1 MKKILFIF
9 SYLVMITCALLI
21 NQACQENY
29 EMVDPPLI
37 TGTDDLDE
45 EVIIPEDLECYY
57 VSPSGKGNLDGSSW
71 DNAMSADYFRD
82 LLSASSNADITNEK
96 AERLDGKNLYLAAG
110 EYELVK
116 NDAGIKMDYTSYN
129 SSVDIYIEGGYDP
142 ESTGGDLSKR
152 DTKRFITSLTR
163 NTDSNAGK
171 TTNSVFQLGNQMN
184 LYFNGCVFDGKY
196 DKETDGAVRAFYS
209 NGINTSLYLT
219 DCVIKNFNVENAVTT
234 RGGAIFINR
243 GEVFMNNVEIYNN
256 IAGDRGGA
264 LMVANGNCQLFMN
277 ACTLYENYVT
287 GQWSTAIHTG
297 GKAIMCMNNTTIWGA
312 AGNDDRN
319 IVVNGD
325 GYFLFANTTIIGNE
339 KNNYGVLRSPS
350 YSAVLV
356 NSLFS
361 KGKGTRTI
369 YLDKSSYLSKG
380 YNVYQAADQGWG
392 ATEKDTDY
400 SDVQMPEPELTDGV
414 YQWNVSEEKIKN
426 FATIQEVI
434 DVVRDF
440 TVDDKAIGVNF
451 LEWCGESA
459 FSIDGRG
466 KSRNVEKMQAGAYDA
481 GL

>member
-1 MKKILFIF
+1 
-9 SYLVMITCALLI
+9 
-21 NQACQENY
+21 
-29 EMVDPPLI
+29 
-37 TGTDDLDE
+37 
-45 EVIIPEDLECYY
+45 
-57 VSPSGKGNLDGSSW
+57 
-71 DNAMSADYFRD
+71 
-82 LLSASSNADITNEK
+82 
-96 AERLDGKNLYLAAG
+96 
-110 EYELVK
+110 
-116 NDAGIKMDYTSYN
+116 
-129 SSVDIYIEGGYDP
+129 
-142 ESTGGDLSKR
+142 
-152 DTKRFITSLTR
+152 
-163 NTDSNAGK
+163 
-171 TTNSVFQLGNQMN
+171 
-184 LYFNGCVFDGKY
+184 
-196 DKETDGAVRAFYS
+196 
-209 NGINTSLYLT
+209 
-219 DCVIKNFNVENAVTT
+219 
-234 RGGAIFINR
+234 
-243 GEVFMNNVEIYNN
+243 
-256 IAGDRGGA
+256 
-264 LMVANGNCQLFMN
+264 MVANGNCQLFMN

-440 TVDDKAIGVNF
+440 KVDDKAIGVNF